1 MITFLFS
8 AKQANYMYCYFKS
21 VKASQFMSF
30 QLWIEQEIGTDDFF
44 MYLSQQKNPLEV
56 DGVYLVMCAQ
66 YLGRNI
72 SVVHSGG
79 IWSSDDNIVHENV
92 LVYKGAQCFFPHR
105 CRYRQIPYI
114 FCELLIIKYET

>member
-1 MITFLFS
+1 MC
-8 AKQANYMYCYFKS
+8 CYFKS

-30 QLWIEQEIGTDDFF
+30 QLWIEQEIGTNNFF

-92 LVYKGAQCFFPHR
+92 LVYKGAQCFFPTDVGTDKFHI
-105 CRYRQIPYI
+105 Y